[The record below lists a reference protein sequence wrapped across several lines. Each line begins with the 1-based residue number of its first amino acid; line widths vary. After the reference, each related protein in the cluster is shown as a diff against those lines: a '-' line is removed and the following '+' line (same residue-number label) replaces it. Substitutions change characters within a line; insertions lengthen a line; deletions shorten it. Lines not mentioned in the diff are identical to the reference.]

1 MLHAESVEEKAQLC
15 TSCHGEKGIPQ
26 DKVNPVIWGQ
36 NEGYL
41 YLQLRDFKSGAR
53 KNDIM
58 GPIAATLEKDDM
70 KALAAY
76 FAGLKWPDLG
86 QPRAPKD
93 VSAKAVAT
101 NTSVACTGCH
111 LDQWQGYSVTPRLA
125 GQNQAYLDKTM
136 HEFRDRT
143 RAEQSRHVRPDE
155 CRAARR
161 AGAASSVSRGPLN
174 SFNEKGRS
182 ASVGGEQAAER
193 VGRLQ
198 GRAPSCRRC
207 RSGFGRP
214 RAAGAASLASAWPS
228 SAAIMRA
235 VRPRLS
241 FFIEPSAGIEQNRH
255 GLGHVG
261 GAGFLGVWPAA
272 HISAVRSLPR
282 RALTSAPFSRS
293 KRDDTRKAAS
303 CRIGQRRLSRRID
316 RVGISPLLRA
326 GTVTSS
332 RSPP

>member
-1 MLHAESVEEKAQLC
+1 MWSVSIATAPTVLHADSVEEKAQLC
-15 TSCHGEKGIPQ
+15 ASCHGEKGIPQ

-53 KNDIM
+53 KNDVM
-58 GPIAATLEKDDM
+58 GPVAASLEKDDM

-143 RAEQSRHVRPDE
+143 RANNPGMSDLMQAVPPDE
-155 CRAARR
+155 LAPLAQYL
-161 AGAASSVSRGPLN
+161 AGL
-174 SFNEKGRS
+174 
-182 ASVGGEQAAER
+182 
-193 VGRLQ
+193 
-198 GRAPSCRRC
+198 
-207 RSGFGRP
+207 
-214 RAAGAASLASAWPS
+214 
-228 SAAIMRA
+228 
-235 VRPRLS
+235 
-241 FFIEPSAGIEQNRH
+241 
-255 GLGHVG
+255 
-261 GAGFLGVWPAA
+261 
-272 HISAVRSLPR
+272 
-282 RALTSAPFSRS
+282 
-293 KRDDTRKAAS
+293 
-303 CRIGQRRLSRRID
+303 
-316 RVGISPLLRA
+316 
-326 GTVTSS
+326 
-332 RSPP
+332 

>member
-1 MLHAESVEEKAQLC
+1 MPNIHRFTLNAAAWGLAISISTVPTVLYADSVEEKAQLC
-15 TSCHGEKGIPQ
+15 ASCHGENGTPQ

-36 NEGYL
+36 MEGYL
-41 YLQLRDFKSGAR
+41 YLQLRDFKSGVR

-143 RAEQSRHVRPDE
+143 RGNNPGMSDLMNAVPPDDL
-155 CRAARR
+155 APLAQYL
-161 AGAASSVSRGPLN
+161 AGL
-174 SFNEKGRS
+174 
-182 ASVGGEQAAER
+182 
-193 VGRLQ
+193 
-198 GRAPSCRRC
+198 
-207 RSGFGRP
+207 
-214 RAAGAASLASAWPS
+214 
-228 SAAIMRA
+228 
-235 VRPRLS
+235 
-241 FFIEPSAGIEQNRH
+241 
-255 GLGHVG
+255 
-261 GAGFLGVWPAA
+261 
-272 HISAVRSLPR
+272 
-282 RALTSAPFSRS
+282 
-293 KRDDTRKAAS
+293 
-303 CRIGQRRLSRRID
+303 
-316 RVGISPLLRA
+316 
-326 GTVTSS
+326 
-332 RSPP
+332 